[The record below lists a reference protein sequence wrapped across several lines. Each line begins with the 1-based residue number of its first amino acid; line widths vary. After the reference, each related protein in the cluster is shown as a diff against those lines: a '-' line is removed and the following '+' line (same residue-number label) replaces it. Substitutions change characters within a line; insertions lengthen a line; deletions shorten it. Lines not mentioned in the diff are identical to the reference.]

1 MNRLTD
7 RQKQVYNF
15 IASFQKQ
22 NSYSPTMQEI
32 AGHLKISGNLGVIRH
47 LTALEKKG
55 YITRTLGNSRSI
67 KLLTHQAPTF
77 YAETAERIIHSDD
90 QFSVFLPVVGIVRA
104 GSPQPPVEDIE
115 EYRSVD
121 RCIART
127 GAAFFLRVKGD
138 SMINAGVLEGDL
150 ALIRPQQTA
159 NNKDMVVALVD
170 GEATLKWFFKEQKHI
185 RLQPANPTMKPI
197 IVTQDQHV
205 EIIGKVVGLY
215 RSME

>member
-1 MNRLTD
+1 MIQLTD
-7 RQKQVYNF
+7 RQKLVYDF
-15 IASFQKQ
+15 IASFQRQ

-55 YITRTLGNSRSI
+55 YITRTPGNSRSI
-67 KLLTHQAPTF
+67 KITSPQASYPEST
-77 YAETAERIIHSDD
+77 ERVIHTDEQLSI
-90 QFSVFLPVVGIVRA
+90 FLPVVGIVRA
-104 GSPQPPVEDIE
+104 GSPEPPVEDIE

-121 RCIART
+121 RSIARS

-159 NNKDMVVALVD
+159 NNKDMVVAMVD
-170 GEATLKWFFKEQKHI
+170 GDATLKWFFKEHDHI
-185 RLQPANPTMKPI
+185 RLQPANSSMEPI
-197 IVTQDQHV
+197 IVTADQQV
-205 EIIGKVVGLY
+205 GIIGKVVGLY